1 MIAITQLKHE
11 SYKRRH
17 YQHTSY
23 NCQLVGSITMQGL
36 TEGGGSPGGPDPP
49 FLTRPSFLMLYIFE
63 WIPFILQNF
72 DSGPPPPPLKFFFWI
87 CPCNGPSI
95 RVLDFLFLPWLHQI
109 EVGHPSEPHQEF
121 LFSIKPRKQC
131 YQRQKYS

>member
-36 TEGGGSPGGPDPP
+36 TEGGGESQGSGPP

-72 DSGPPPPPLKFFFWI
+72 DSGPPPPPSNFFLDL
-87 CPCNGPSI
+87 PCNGPSI
-95 RVLDFLFLPWLHQI
+95 RVLGLSLSSWLHQI